1 MSQKTP
7 DYVEIVRS
15 VTELLVHGFGYR
27 YAHGASAS
35 FQQERSN
42 ASETLLLARLQARPG
57 APPLPQALAELSPAS
72 AAPPAAIRQQL
83 HRKLIHAAPSPRPDQ
98 PAAGG
103 HYFDFEH
110 PENNEF
116 LLVEQLTAK
125 SFTGQ
130 QKLDLVIFVNGI
142 PLVVA
147 EIAAPG
153 PAGLGQGLARL
164 QELQHPAGVPRLFQC
179 VQVLLIVQKDA
190 AYYAA
195 PGSPPEAFR
204 AWPDPF
210 PLSFE
215 ELRRLLASLPSRP
228 NDFPTP
234 ADALVAG
241 LLAPGNLLDL
251 VRGFVFFAPFPVVE
265 HARLARPHQWQAVQL
280 AVRHL
285 LRSAGAPAWPDNGGI
300 IWHPLGTGKIK
311 TLSALVVKLRRIAT
325 FHQTTLLLITD
336 CEKSRRQLV
345 EACEHHGLPA
355 PLHADQSDL
364 LARLLRQHPGATVL
378 ANADCFAEH
387 TETRFDQPEATAQPP
402 ARALIALI
410 DCHDHGEAPEW
421 SGRFRRALPQACLV
435 GLTATPA
442 PRNRQQFPVG
452 MRDYLHLY
460 TYRQARQDGLLVP
473 VYCESPL
480 PERQPQQ
487 TTSTT
492 PAPAATGHPVREVQ
506 VALQFDRISAIAANL
521 VEHFQHNVAANGF
534 KAMLLTCSDQATALY
549 YQALAAHNLAPVA
562 VRFAQPPATDSSW
575 RDLYLNIP
583 DHSHALHRLHT
594 ESGPLLLIT
603 SSAAGLATPPPELQ
617 AIYLDQPATGARLL
631 HFAGLTA
638 GMGAPF
644 KMNGLLVDYWGV
656 TANLEEAL
664 AEFDPQEVQH
674 VLAPRFAEA
683 RFEELQRCHLAVL
696 ACFETHLSRLST
708 EQWLLALTPAEARQ
722 TFSKTFLAFVRLLDA
737 LLPHAQARKLLG
749 EARWFD
755 SIRQEAASFYFDD
768 SLASAQPSP
777 KVRDLMARH
786 VEEVPQLSLKEYV
799 SVYDKSFEM
808 EVERLISP
816 LAKLARLQHALL
828 HETNLRRARD
838 PAFFEALLQ
847 RTEEILRERLQGRS
861 DDDATQRRLWE
872 QITIL
877 RAGPAATAA
886 ALHLSE
892 DAFAVFGILQKALAA
907 DTAEATQRREQ
918 HRAMANE
925 MLAAVTPALGIIDW
939 NIKEDLQREMR
950 RQLKRVLRN
959 ARCPS
964 SAVEPLTAAVMQL
977 IHARFGKKVVYRR
990 S

>member
-1 MSQKTP
+1 MSQKNP
-7 DYVEIVRS
+7 DYVEIVQS

-27 YAHGASAS
+27 YAHGSSAS

-57 APPLPQALAELSPAS
+57 APPLPQALAGLSPAS
-72 AAPPAAIRQQL
+72 TAPAAAIRKQL
-83 HRKLIHAAPSPRPDQ
+83 HRKLIHATPSPRPDQ
-98 PAAGG
+98 PPGGG

-110 PENNEF
+110 PENNDF
-116 LLVEQLTAK
+116 LLVEQLTVK

-147 EIAAPG
+147 EIAATG
-153 PAGLGQGLARL
+153 SAGLAQGLARL

-179 VQVLLIVQKDA
+179 VQVLLIFQKDV

-195 PGSPPEAFR
+195 PASPPEAFR

-251 VRGFVFFAPFPVVE
+251 VRSFVFFAPFPVVE

-285 LRSAGAPAWPDNGGI
+285 LRSAGSPAWPDNGGI
-300 IWHPLGTGKIK
+300 IWHPLGTGRIK
-311 TLSALVVKLRRIAT
+311 TLSALVIKLRQIAT

-336 CEKSRRQLV
+336 CEKSRRQLI

-355 PLHADQSDL
+355 PLPADQGDL
-364 LARLLRQHPGATVL
+364 LARLLRQHPGATLL
-378 ANADCFAEH
+378 ANTECFAENA
-387 TETRFDQPEATAQPP
+387 EALPGQAEEAAPP
-402 ARALIALI
+402 HGGTIIALI
-410 DCHDHGEAPEW
+410 DCHDHNEVPEW
-421 SGRFRRALPQACLV
+421 AGRIRRVLPQACLV
-435 GLTATPA
+435 GLTTTPA
-442 PRNRQQFPVG
+442 PRNRQSLTAG
-452 MRDYLHLY
+452 MHDYLHLY
-460 TYRQARQDGLLVP
+460 TYRQARQEGLLVP
-473 VYCESPL
+473 VYYENPL
-480 PERQPQQ
+480 PELQPLQ

-492 PAPAATGHPVREVQ
+492 SLPAAAHPAPEVQ
-506 VALQFDRISAIAANL
+506 VALQFDRISAIAANV

-534 KAMLLTCSDQATALY
+534 KALLLTCSDQATALY
-549 YQALAAHNLAPVA
+549 YQALAARNFAPVA
-562 VRFAQPPATDSSW
+562 VRFMQPPAAGSSW
-575 RDLYLNIP
+575 HEHYRSIP
-583 DHSHALHRLHT
+583 DHSHAPHRLHT

-603 SSAAGLATPPPELQ
+603 SSTAGLATPPELQ
-617 AIYLDQPATGARLL
+617 AIYLDQPAPGARLL

-638 GMGAPF
+638 VMRAPF

-696 ACFETHLSRLST
+696 TCFESHLSRLST
-708 EQWLLALTPAEARQ
+708 EQWLLALTQAEARQ
-722 TFSKTFLAFVRLLDA
+722 TFSKTFLAFVRLLDS

-755 SIRQEAASFYFDD
+755 SIRQEAASFYFDE
-768 SLASAQPSP
+768 SLATAQPSP
-777 KVRDLMARH
+777 KVQKMMASY
-786 VEEVPQLSLKEYV
+786 VEEIPLLNIKEYV
-799 SVYDKSFEM
+799 SVFEEDFDR
-808 EVERLISP
+808 EVKRLTSP

-828 HETNLRRARD
+828 HESTVRLARD
-838 PAFFEALLQ
+838 PAFYGDLRQ
-847 RTEEILRERLQGRS
+847 RTEDILRERLQGRC
-861 DDDATQRRLWE
+861 DDATTQRRLWDE
-872 QITIL
+872 IAVL
-877 RAGPAATAA
+877 RAGPAAAA
-886 ALHLSE
+886 QALELSE
-892 DAFAVFGILQKALAA
+892 DAFAFFGILQKFLAA
-907 DTAEATQRREQ
+907 DRAEAVQRREQ
-918 HRAMANE
+918 HRA
-925 MLAAVTPALGIIDW
+925 LAHELLAVITPSLGIIDW
-939 NIKEDLQREMR
+939 DIKENLQREMR
-950 RQLKRVLRN
+950 RQLKLVLRN
-959 ARCPS
+959 ARCPHQ
-964 SAVEPLTAAVMQL
+964 VIEPLTAALMQ
-977 IHARFGKKVVYRR
+977 IVHARFGKSTSYRKA
-990 S
+990 

>member
-27 YAHGASAS
+27 YAHGSSAS

-57 APPLPQALAELSPAS
+57 TPPLPQALAELSPAS

-98 PAAGG
+98 PTAGG
-103 HYFDFEH
+103 HYFDFEN

-116 LLVEQLTAK
+116 LLVEQLTTR

-153 PAGLGQGLARL
+153 PVGWAQGLARL

-179 VQVLLIVQKDA
+179 VQLLLIFQKGA

-241 LLAPGNLLDL
+241 LLAPGNLLEL

-285 LRSAGAPAWPDNGGI
+285 LRSAGAPDWPDNGGI
-300 IWHPLGTGKIK
+300 IWHPLGTGRIK
-311 TLSALVVKLRRIAT
+311 TLSALVLKLRRLAT

-345 EACEHHGLPA
+345 EVCEHHGLPA

-364 LARLLRQHPGATVL
+364 LARLLHQHPGATIL
-378 ANADCFAEH
+378 ASTNCFAEPA
-387 TETRFDQPEATAQPP
+387 EARYRQPEAMAQPP
-402 ARALIALI
+402 AHALLALI
-410 DCHDHGEAPEW
+410 DCHDHNEAPEW
-421 SGRFRRALPQACLV
+421 SGRIRRALPHACLV
-435 GLTATPA
+435 GLTTTPA
-442 PRNRQQFPVG
+442 PRDRQTLAAG

-460 TYRQARQDGLLVP
+460 TYRQARQEGLLVP
-473 VYCESPL
+473 VYYESPL
-480 PERQPQQ
+480 PELQLRQ
-487 TTSTT
+487 TSSTT
-492 PAPAATGHPVREVQ
+492 AAPAAAGHPGREVQ
-506 VALQFDRISAIAANL
+506 VALQFDRMSAIAANL

-534 KAMLLTCSDQATALY
+534 KALLLTCSDHATALY
-549 YQALAAHNLAPVA
+549 YQALAARNFGPVA
-562 VRFAQPPATDSSW
+562 ARFAQPPATDSSW

-603 SSAAGLATPPPELQ
+603 SSTAGLATPPELQ
-617 AIYLDQPATGARLL
+617 AIYLDQPAAGARLL

-638 GMGAPF
+638 IMSPPF

-656 TANLEEAL
+656 TTNLEEAL
-664 AEFDPQEVQH
+664 AAFDPQEVQH

-683 RFEELQRCHLAVL
+683 RFEELQRCHLAML
-696 ACFETHLSRLST
+696 ACFENHLSRLST
-708 EQWLLALTPAEARQ
+708 EQWLLALTQAEARQ
-722 TFSKTFLAFVRLLDA
+722 TFGKTFHAFVRLLDS

-768 SLASAQPSP
+768 SLTAAQPSP
-777 KVRDLMARH
+777 KVRDMMARH

-799 SVYDKSFEM
+799 SVFENNFDT
-808 EVERLISP
+808 EVERLTSP

-828 HETNLRRARD
+828 HECQVRLARD
-838 PAFFEALLQ
+838 PAFYGRLLQ

-861 DDDATQRRLWE
+861 DDATTQRRLWE
-872 QITIL
+872 QIAVL
-877 RAGPAATAA
+877 RAGPAAAA
-886 ALHLSE
+886 ATLLLSE
-892 DAFAVFGILQKALAA
+892 DAYAVFGILQTYLADDA
-907 DTAEATQRREQ
+907 AQAAQRQEQ

-925 MLAAVTPALGIIDW
+925 MLAAVTPYLGIIDW

-950 RQLKRVLRN
+950 SQLKRVLRKTRSP
-959 ARCPS
+959 AS
-964 SAVEPLTAAVMQL
+964 ILDPLAQALMKL
-977 IHARFGKKVVYRR
+977 IHARFGKTVVYRR